1 MPEFTQLPCGGGTY
15 VLLCEA
21 GGQACIQI
29 GRFGT
34 LALMPGWYAYVG
46 SAFGPGGLRA
56 RVGRHLRR
64 DKPLRWHFDYLRP
77 HVAPRAVWYLAAAER
92 CESAWAT
99 ALAQLFGAAVPL
111 AGFGAS
117 DHPGAS
123 HLFTFPARPSLLDF
137 SAGLAAGNE
146 PCGEVRE
153 LLLQDSG
160 R

>member
-1 MPEFTQLPCGGGTY
+1 MSESTRLPRSGGTY

-21 GGQACIQI
+21 VGQARIQI
-29 GRFGT
+29 GRLGT
-34 LALMPGWYAYVG
+34 LTLCPGWYAYVG
-46 SAFGPGGLRA
+46 SAFGPGGLNA

-77 HVAPRAVWYLAAAER
+77 YVALRAAWYMAGQAR
-92 CESAWAT
+92 CESHWAT
-99 ALAQLFGAAVPL
+99 KLARLPGAAAPL
-111 AGFGAS
+111 SGFGAS

-123 HLFTFPARPSLLDF
+123 HLFAFAHRPTLLDF